1 MFETGL
7 ARAIGETLFAAMPLK
22 GMLGIVLAATLMG
35 ILVSEVT
42 SNTASASLVVPVVLA
57 LSQAAGVDPVKPALA
72 ATAACS
78 FGFMLPVSTPPN
90 ALVYAT
96 GKVRIPEMVR
106 HGVLLD
112 LVGAALVTAW
122 VMAVG

>member
-7 ARAIGETLFAAMPLK
+7 ARVLGELIFAHMPVK
-22 GMLGIVLAATLMG
+22 GELGIVLAATLMAV
-35 ILVSEVT
+35 LVSEIT

-57 LSQAAGVDPVKPALA
+57 LATSAGIDPVKPAIA
-72 ATAACS
+72 ATVGCS

-96 GKVRIPEMVR
+96 GRLRIRDMVR
-106 HGVLLD
+106 SGIWLD
-112 LVGAALVTAW
+112 LAGIVIVAVWVTFVG
-122 VMAVG
+122 